1 MSGTGAIIRTEG
13 LGKQYLIRH
22 LQFNHFPTL
31 RDEFARTVRRFAG
44 GGVPAAGRMPERERF
59 WALRDVD
66 FAVRKGERVG
76 IIGRNGSG
84 KSTLLK
90 LLSRITEPT
99 AGRFTLRGRVASL
112 LEVGTGFHPELTGR
126 ENIFLNGAVLGMRKG
141 EIQRKFDEIVEF
153 AEIERFLDTP
163 IKRYSSG
170 MYMRLAFAVAA
181 HLEPDVLI
189 VDEVLAVG
197 DIQFQRKCLGKME
210 DVSRK
215 EDRTV
220 LFVSHS
226 MDAIERL
233 CPRCLLLDGGRVVM
247 DAPTGDVV
255 PQYLATHGGASLP
268 GVWVDL
274 TASRRQGSGAARFSA
289 LRFRAPAGRGD
300 GRPVSGGPLEVDV
313 KVEAA
318 EARTVGSLAVTISS
332 LTGAKLVNADVAANN
347 ATVALREGSNTV
359 RFTIDALHL
368 NPGMYAVG
376 LWMSTSPGVDM
387 VLLDYLEGAA
397 QIEVAA
403 PSADDVR
410 LDDDGYVRSTFRVD
424 RVG

>member
-1 MSGTGAIIRTEG
+1 MRPIIRTEG
-13 LGKQYLIRH
+13 LGKQYVIRH

-31 RDEFARTVRRFAG
+31 RDEFARAARTL
-44 GGVPAAGRMPERERF
+44 AGRVGASAGRLPEQERF
-59 WALRDVD
+59 WALRDVNLE
-66 FAVRKGERVG
+66 VRKGERVG

-99 AGRFTLRGRVASL
+99 AGKFTLRGRVASL

-126 ENIFLNGAVLGMRKG
+126 ENIFLNGAVLGMRR
-141 EIQRKFDEIVEF
+141 EETRRKFDEIVEF

-210 DVSRK
+210 DVSRR

-233 CPRCLLLDGGRVVM
+233 CPRCMLLDGGRVVM
-247 DAPTGDVV
+247 DAATSEVV
-255 PQYLATHGGASLP
+255 PQYLATHGGAARP
-268 GVWVDL
+268 GSWIDL
-274 TASRRQGSGAARFSA
+274 AGVRRQGTGEARFAA
-289 LRFRAPAGRGD
+289 LRFLPAPGRGD
-300 GRPVSGGPLEVDV
+300 GRPVSGGALEVEV
-313 KVEAA
+313 AVESAR
-318 EARTVGSLAVTISS
+318 ERTVGSLSLTIFS
-332 LTGAKLVNADVAANN
+332 LTGAKLVNADVAAKNQSV
-347 ATVALREGSNTV
+347 TLREGRTVV
-359 RFTIDALHL
+359 RFSVDALHL
-368 NPGMYAVG
+368 NPGTYVVG
-376 LWMSTSPGVDM
+376 LWASTTPGVDT
-387 VLLDYLEGAA
+387 VILDYLEAA
-397 QIEVAA
+397 ADIEVIA
-403 PSADDVR
+403 PSPDEVR
-410 LDDDGYVRSTFRVD
+410 LEEDGFVRSTFRVT
-424 RVG
+424 RVD